1 MRALIQRVKEA
12 SVTADGEFSGAI
24 KQGLLVLL
32 GVAPEDDAEIG
43 AFLAERCATLRI
55 FEDEAGKMN
64 RSLLDIK
71 GSMLVVS
78 QFTLFADTTQ
88 GRRPYFGNAA
98 PPQLADELYENFK
111 EDAAKFVPV
120 ACGKFGAD
128 MQVTLCNDGPVTIM
142 LEAVRN
148 ASGKISL
155 I

>member
-12 SVTADGEFSGAI
+12 SVIADGEFTGSI

-32 GVAPEDDAEIG
+32 GVAPEDDEAVG
-43 AFLAERCATLRI
+43 AYLAERCATLRI
-55 FEDEAGKMN
+55 FEDDAGKMN
-64 RSLLDIK
+64 KSLLDVQ
-71 GSMLVVS
+71 GSMLVIS

-98 PPQLADELYENFK
+98 PPQLADELYEKFK
-111 EDAAKFVPV
+111 AEAAKFVPV
-120 ACGKFGAD
+120 ECGKFGAD
-128 MQVTLCNDGPVTIM
+128 MQVSLCNDGPVTIM

-148 ASGKISL
+148 ASGKITL

>member
-12 SVTADGEFSGAI
+12 SVIADGEFSGSI
-24 KQGLLVLL
+24 QQGLLVLL

-43 AFLAERCATLRI
+43 AYLAERCATLRI
-55 FEDEAGKMN
+55 FEDDAGKMN
-64 RSLLDIK
+64 RSLLDVN

-98 PPQLADELYENFK
+98 PPVLADELYEKFK
-111 EDAAKFVPV
+111 ADAAKFVPV

-128 MQVTLCNDGPVTIM
+128 MQVSLCNDGPVTIM
-142 LEAVRN
+142 LEAIRN
-148 ASGKISL
+148 DSGKITL

>member
-1 MRALIQRVKEA
+1 MRALIQRVRQAE
-12 SVTADGEFSGAI
+12 VIADGEFSGAI
-24 KQGLLVLL
+24 GQGLMVLL
-32 GVAPEDDAEIG
+32 GVAPEDDGEIA

-64 RSLLDIK
+64 RSLLDMK

-98 PPQLADELYENFK
+98 PPVLADELYEKFK
-111 EDAAKFVPV
+111 RDAAEFVPV
-120 ACGKFGAD
+120 ECGKFGAD

-142 LEAVRN
+142 LEAKRN

>member
-12 SVTADGEFSGAI
+12 SVTANGEFSGAI

-98 PPQLADELYENFK
+98 PPQLADELYEKFK
-111 EDAAKFVPV
+111 ADAANFVPV

-128 MQVTLCNDGPVTIM
+128 MQVTLCNDGPVTIIIDTD
-142 LEAVRN
+142 EWRN
-148 ASGKISL
+148 S
-155 I
+155 